1 MKRHTTICAVIV
13 GALMCFGCQAPNLS
27 KISAKPKAWFNT
39 AKARVPAISNDS
51 DVESR
56 TTMLTLDKI
65 LSTSS
70 FNVDIDETF
79 SAFIRN
85 AVANDPTVQAVKSK
99 LEANEYSVGISRAQK
114 DFKFSSTFYAG
125 IEDVTDETA
134 GLAVVLDANKII
146 FDGGAIDAQ
155 ILKDMY
161 TLEASRQDYL
171 STLNDRANHFLDIWV
186 DLEHYSALNENIER
200 RLVVL
205 NPLIEQLEKVA
216 LAGIGDV
223 SKVAAAQRT
232 VSAIRVTQTDVAERL
247 SQAQL
252 SFENAFGFL
261 PVKQKFDGELI
272 NSAVPDEITN
282 EIYLGAPALMGQYA
296 RYKAT
301 EAEILIYTAKD
312 GFNVGFQTRVS
323 RPFSGSDYSS
333 DESIGLVV
341 RKDLY
346 QGDTLELQID
356 SAKAEAEA
364 SKAST
369 KATYREGK
377 RRIKTAKQNILSMDK
392 AVRIARDNAKVTAE
406 EIAYLRKQLVIGGSS
421 LDSVLSAEARL
432 YEAESKEVNFL
443 AERRKSELKILNYIG
458 LLTKVLGI
466 EEAAKG
472 L

>member
-1 MKRHTTICAVIV
+1 MKRYKTICVVIV
-13 GALMCFGCQAPNLS
+13 ATLMCFGCQPPNLS
-27 KISAKPKAWFNT
+27 DISAKPKEWLSN
-39 AKARVPAISNDS
+39 AKSNLPVNYKNDNA
-51 DVESR
+51 ESKA
-56 TTMLTLDKI
+56 TMLTLDKI

-70 FNVDIDETF
+70 SDVDVGNTF

-85 AVANDPTVQAVKSK
+85 AVTNDPTVQSVKSR
-99 LEANEYSVGISRAQK
+99 LEANEYSVGITRAQK
-114 DFKFSSTFYAG
+114 DFKFSSTLYAG
-125 IEDVTDETA
+125 IEDLTDETA

-155 ILKDMY
+155 ILRDTF
-161 TLEASRQDYL
+161 TLEASRQDYI

-186 DLEHYSALNENIER
+186 DLEQYSALNANIER

-216 LAGIGDV
+216 QAGVGDV

-232 VSAIRVTQTDVAERL
+232 VSAIKVTQTDVAERL
-247 SQAQL
+247 LQAQL

-261 PVKQKFDGELI
+261 PVGQKFDGELI
-272 NSAVPDEITN
+272 KSAVPDQITN
-282 EIYLGAPALMGQYA
+282 EIYLGAPALMAQYA

-301 EAEILIYTAKD
+301 EAEILISRAKND
-312 GFNVGFQTRVS
+312 FNVGFQTRVS
-323 RPFSGSDYSS
+323 RPFSGSDFSS

-346 QGDTLELQID
+346 QGETLKLQID
-356 SAKAEAEA
+356 NAKAEAVA
-364 SKAST
+364 SIAAT

-377 RRIKTAKQNILSMDK
+377 RRIKTALQTIMSMDK
-392 AVRIARDNAKVTAE
+392 AVRLARENAKVTAE

-432 YEAESKEVNFL
+432 YEAESQEVNFL
-443 AERRKSELKILNYIG
+443 AERRKSELRILNYTG
-458 LLTKVLGI
+458 LLSKALGI
-466 EEAAKG
+466 
-472 L
+472 